1 MDEPTN
7 RLPPGVG
14 IVIPALNEAENL
26 RTLIPQLQTL
36 APCQIVI
43 GDNGSTDR
51 TAEVARSCGADVATE
66 PKRGYGA
73 ACWAAMQQLRPDVHI
88 VAFMDADLADDPAY
102 LPGLVEPIHRNE
114 ADLVI
119 GWRDP
124 HLREPGSMTAPQ
136 RFGNQFAARLIR
148 WGWGYPY
155 RGLGPFR
162 AIRRSGLDR
171 LAMRDR
177 AYGWTVEMQVR
188 AVEDGLVIRQMN
200 VPYRRRGGVSKI
212 SGTVRG
218 VALAGYWIIR
228 TSGVLWWTRGS
239 RSTSRRGARRVADTP
254 PSG

>member
-1 MDEPTN
+1 MNKRLN

-26 RTLIPQLQTL
+26 RALLPQLQALNPT
-36 APCQIVI
+36 QIVI
-43 GDNGSTDR
+43 GDNGSTDG
-51 TAEVARSCGADVATE
+51 TAEVARSCGADVARE
-66 PKRGYGA
+66 SKRGYGA
-73 ACWAAMQQLRPDVHI
+73 ACWAAMQQLRPDVEI

-102 LPGLVEPIHRNE
+102 LGALVEPIAHHE

-124 HLREPGSMTAPQ
+124 HMREPGSMTTPQ

-148 WGWGYPY
+148 WGWGFPY

-162 AIRRSGLDR
+162 AIRRSCLDR

-188 AVEDGLVIRQMN
+188 AVEDDLVIRQLS
-200 VPYRRRGGVSKI
+200 VPYWRRGGVSKI

-218 VALAGYWIIR
+218 VVLAGYWIIR
-228 TSGVLWWTRGS
+228 TSGVLWLTRGS
-239 RSTSRRGARRVADTP
+239 RATSRRRAVHVAANE
-254 PSG
+254 PSD

>member
-1 MDEPTN
+1 MNERPN

-26 RTLIPQLQTL
+26 QRLLPQLNAL
-36 APCQIVI
+36 DPCQIVI
-43 GDNGSTDR
+43 GDNGSTDG
-51 TAEVARSCGADVATE
+51 TAEVARSHGADVATE

-73 ACWAAMQQLRPDVHI
+73 ACWAAMQQLQPDVEI

-102 LPGLVEPIHRNE
+102 LRALVEPIHRNE

-124 HLREPGSMTAPQ
+124 HMRQPGSMTAPQ

-162 AIRRSGLDR
+162 AIRRSCLDR
-171 LAMRDR
+171 MAMRDR
-177 AYGWTVEMQVR
+177 AYGWTVEMQIR
-188 AVEDGLVIRQMN
+188 AVEDGLLIREMS
-200 VPYRRRGGVSKI
+200 VPYWRRGGVSKI

-218 VALAGYWIIR
+218 VVLAGYWIIR
-228 TSGVLWWTRGS
+228 TSGELWWSRGS
-239 RSTSRRGARRVADTP
+239 RSAFRSGTAHVAGDA

>member
-1 MDEPTN
+1 MNERPN

-26 RTLIPQLQTL
+26 RALLPQLQVL
-36 APCQIVI
+36 DPAQIVI
-43 GDNGSTDR
+43 GDNGSTDG
-51 TAEVARSCGADVATE
+51 TAEVACSCGADVATE

-73 ACWAAMQQLRPDVHI
+73 ACWAAMQQLRPDVVI

-102 LPGLVEPIHRNE
+102 LRALVEPIHHNK

-124 HLREPGSMTAPQ
+124 HMREPGSMTTPQ

-148 WGWGYPY
+148 WGWGFPY

-162 AIRRSGLDR
+162 AIRRSCLDR
-171 LAMRDR
+171 MKMGDR
-177 AYGWTVEMQVR
+177 AYGWTVEMQAR
-188 AVEDGLVIRQMN
+188 AVEDGLVIRQLS
-200 VPYRRRGGVSKI
+200 VPYWRRGGVSKI

-218 VALAGYWIIR
+218 VVLAGYWIIR
-228 TSGVLWWTRGS
+228 TTAVLWWTRRS
-239 RSTSRRGARRVADTP
+239 RSASRRGAGAVAGHA
-254 PSG
+254 SSR